1 MLISIARSRCAAG
14 ALLAAAGLCLAAL
27 PAPLAAQGD
36 LLIAPTRL
44 VLDGRRGG
52 EVILS
57 NIGDEEATYRVTLEL
72 RRMTPEGE
80 LEPVDEAEANLTEKA
95 ALEMIRYA
103 PRRAKERAASRLA
116 KRPFEVAGARGAGKD

>member
-1 MLISIARSRCAAG
+1 MLHLRSIASHAPRWALSFSAAV
-14 ALLAAAGLCLAAL
+14 AMAV
-27 PAPLAAQGD
+27 PAPSAAQGD

-57 NIGDEEATYRVTLEL
+57 NIGSEEATYRVTLEL

-80 LEPVDEAEANLTEKA
+80 LQPVDESQAKAEEKA
-95 ALEMIRYA
+95 ALEMVRYA
-103 PRRAKERAASRLA
+103 PRR
-116 KRPFEVAGARGAGKD
+116 